1 MAKKSYEARWR
12 EYYAE
17 RARRWRGEPWALLG
31 TLEAIMGF
39 QELTAGQ
46 KLQRMRWAM
55 DAYND
60 AVAEAG
66 GRHRTSCPEH
76 TED

>member
-1 MAKKSYEARWR
+1 MEIRTDEKICRD
-12 EYYAE
+12 YYAE
-17 RARRWRGEPWALLG
+17 KAGRWIECPWELLG

-46 KLQRMRWAM
+46 RLRRMRWAM

-66 GRHRTSCPEH
+66 GQHRTSCTEH